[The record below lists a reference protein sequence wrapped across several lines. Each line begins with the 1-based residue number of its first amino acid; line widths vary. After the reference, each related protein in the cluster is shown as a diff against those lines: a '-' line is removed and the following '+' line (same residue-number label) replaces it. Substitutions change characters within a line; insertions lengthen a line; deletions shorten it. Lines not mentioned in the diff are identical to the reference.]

1 MYLIDRPQGEGKE
14 ILAFRRLD
22 APFVVVYHVIFDQDF
37 DSILAKFNSDLQTI
51 INDSRIKIR
60 E

>member
-1 MYLIDRPQGEGKE
+1 V
-14 ILAFRRLD
+14 AFRRLD
-22 APFVVVYHVIFDQDF
+22 APFVVVYDVVF
-37 DSILAKFNSDLQTI
+37 DSEYDELAAKYSSDLQTI